1 MCNKSAE
8 LAAKLIR
15 AGETISCEA
24 LRARPLGKMIKPK
37 YLHLGR
43 RCRGEALGLAFIH
56 DDPEEKEGYFQRPRV
71 TLDVE
76 STSSP

>member
-43 RCRGEALGLAFIH
+43 RCRVKLGLALIH
-56 DDPEEKEGYFQRPRV
+56 DDPEEKEGYLQRPRG
-71 TLDVE
+71 
-76 STSSP
+76 SFRCRKYI